1 MSTAAKLRTEGIM
14 ARKIIID
21 TDPGQDDAVAIL
33 MALGSPEDIEVLAM
47 VTVAGNV
54 PLSRTTYNARQI
66 LELAKRT
73 GIPLHAGCAR
83 PMRRKLVT
91 AEHVHGET
99 GLDGPALPP
108 PTMAVQEQHGVL
120 AIVDALRRTAPGEI
134 TLVTLGPLTNIAMA
148 MVLAPDIV
156 ERIAEIVM
164 IFGSFSEAGN
174 ITPVADFNNYVDP
187 EASDVV
193 LNSGVSI
200 TMVPM
205 DVTHQCLSTKPRL
218 QAFRDIGNACG
229 AAVYD
234 MLTFSEGFDIQKYG
248 WDGAPLHDPCAI
260 AYLLAPQL
268 FSGRQINVCVE
279 TGDGLTAGMSVV
291 DWWRVTD
298 RPANTLFLREVDA
311 PAFYALLTDRLG
323 HLP

>member
-1 MSTAAKLRTEGIM
+1 M

-21 TDPGQDDAVAIL
+21 TDPGQDDAVASL
-33 MALGSPEDIEVLAM
+33 MALGSPEDLDVQGL

-54 PLSRTTYNARQI
+54 PLSRTTHNARQI
-66 LELAKRT
+66 LELAQRT
-73 GIPLHAGCAR
+73 DVPLYAGCAR
-83 PMRRKLVT
+83 PMRRKLAT
-91 AEHVHGET
+91 AEHVHGAT
-99 GLDGPALPP
+99 GLDGPSLPP
-108 PTMAVQEQHGVL
+108 PTMKVREQHGVL
-120 AIVDALRRTAPGEI
+120 FIIDALRAADAGDV
-134 TLVTLGPLTNIAMA
+134 TLVTLGPLTNVAMA
-148 MVLAPDIV
+148 MVLAPDIAS
-156 ERIAEIVM
+156 RIAEIVM

-193 LNSGVSI
+193 LNSGVKI

-205 DVTHQCLSTKPRL
+205 DVTHQCLSTKARL

-229 AAVYD
+229 VAACE
-234 MLTFSEGFDIQKYG
+234 MLTFSEHFDVQKYG
-248 WDGAPLHDPCAI
+248 WDGAPLHDPCGI
-260 AYLLAPQL
+260 AYLLAPEL
-268 FSGRQINVCVE
+268 FGGRHVNVCVE

-298 RPANTLFLREVDA
+298 RPANALFLREVNA
-311 PAFYALLTDRLG
+311 PAFYELLTQKLR